1 MDALKAGDRAKDFA
15 LKDQNG
21 KEIKLSHF
29 AGKKVLLSFHPLA
42 WTEICAKQMKSLEDN
57 KEVFDSINTVAF
69 GLSVDSVPCKKA
81 WAENLG
87 IEKTS
92 LLSDFWPH
100 GELAKLYGVFNEE
113 KGISQRTNIIINE
126 EQKIAFFKIYEI
138 KTLPDIMEIINFLK
152 EM

>member
-1 MDALKAGDRAKDFA
+1 MEELKIGDKVKDFA
-15 LKDQNG
+15 LKDKNG
-21 KEIKLSHF
+21 KEITLSNF

-42 WTEICAKQMKSLEDN
+42 WTEICAKQMKSLEEN
-57 KEVFDSINTVAF
+57 KEVFDSLNTVAF

-81 WAENLG
+81 WAESLG
-87 IEKTS
+87 VEKTS

-100 GELAKLYGVFNEE
+100 GEVAKLYGIFNEE

>member
-1 MDALKAGDRAKDFA
+1 MEEPKIGDKAKDFA

-21 KEIKLSHF
+21 KEFKLSQF
-29 AGKKVLLSFHPLA
+29 VGKRALLSFHPLA
-42 WTEICAKQMKSLEDN
+42 WTEICAKQMKSLEEN
-57 KEVFDSINTVAF
+57 KEVFDSLNTVAF

-100 GELAKLYGVFNEE
+100 GEVIKLYGIFNEE
-113 KGISQRTNIIINE
+113 KGFSARTNIIVDE
-126 EQKIAFFKIYEI
+126 KGKIAFFKINEL
-138 KTLPDIMEIINFLK
+138 KTLPDINEILDFIRN
-152 EM
+152 M